1 MKKVV
6 CFGEV
11 LWDNFKDGRKPG
23 GAPMNAALHL
33 FRNAV
38 DAVVISSLGEDQ
50 NGEDLRSYLE
60 TQGLNTSYIQEHPSL
75 PTGVVEVDLDEQQHP
90 TYTIVKPVAW
100 DEINYTSELEEFVKS
115 ADAFLFGSLAVREEQ
130 SRTTLFQLIPAARLK
145 VLDLN
150 LRPPYLEQELIK
162 ELISKCDL
170 LKLNE
175 DELGY
180 IGTLLSIG
188 GDSLEAYI
196 SEVAKATGIKTV
208 CVTLGGD
215 GAAVYHEG
223 NFYQHAGFKVEVA
236 DTVGAGDAF
245 LATFLSGYLERRPI
259 DAVLERA
266 CAAGALVASRK
277 GANPDYSMEDVTE
290 LML

>member
-38 DAVVISSLGEDQ
+38 NAVVISSLGEDQ
-50 NGEDLRSYLE
+50 NGEDLRTFLE
-60 TQGLNTSYIQEHPSL
+60 TQGLGTDHIQQHPTL
-75 PTGVVEVDLDEQQHP
+75 PTGVVEVNLDEQQQA

-100 DEINYTSELEEFVKS
+100 DDIKFSMALSEVIEN
-115 ADAFLFGSLAVREEQ
+115 ADALLFGSLASRDER
-130 SRTTLFQLIPAARLK
+130 SRTTLFQLIPVAKLK

-150 LRPPYLEQELIK
+150 LRPPHVDHRLIK
-162 ELISKCDL
+162 ELILKADL

-175 DELGY
+175 DELAF
-180 IGTLLSIG
+180 L
-188 GDSLEAYI
+188 GDLFNVKGDHIEGLI
-196 SEVAKATGIKTV
+196 SAVAEATGIKTV
-208 CVTLGGD
+208 CVTLGAE
-215 GAAVYHEG
+215 GAAVYHDG
-223 NFYQHAGFKVEVA
+223 NFYKHKGFKVTVV

-245 LATFLSGYLERRPI
+245 LATFLAGYLEKRPI
-259 DAVLERA
+259 EAVLERA
-266 CAAGALVASRK
+266 CAAGALVASRE
-277 GANPDYSMEDVTE
+277 GANPDYSLEDVSKF
-290 LML
+290 LH